1 MKYEKTKAILNQ
13 AVADLSQLSALIH
26 QTHWYM
32 RGPGFLTQH
41 PKMDEYRDAIE
52 LQLDEISERLITLD
66 GAPYST
72 LKEFAEHSKITLEP
86 TTYNVATNERFKAL
100 VTAFRY
106 LTTLY
111 QKGLDASDAEGDDV
125 TNDIF
130 VDGKAWLEKTLWMLQ
145 AELDQT
151 PGIDK

>member
-1 MKYEKTKAILNQ
+1 MKYEKTKAVLNQ

-32 RGPGFLTQH
+32 RGQGFLTQH
-41 PKMDEYRDAIE
+41 PKMDSYRDAVE
-52 LQLDEISERLITLD
+52 EQLDEISERLITLD

-72 LKEFAEHSKITLEP
+72 LQEFAEHSKITLKP
-86 TTYNVATNERFKAL
+86 TTYNVSTKDRFEAI

-106 LTTLY
+106 MLSLY
-111 QKGLDASDAEGDDV
+111 QEGLDASSDEGDDV

-130 VDGKAWLEKTLWMLQ
+130 VDGKAWFEKTIWMLQ
-145 AELDQT
+145 AELGLA
-151 PGIDK
+151 PEIDK